1 MIILV
6 FMSIKELSDENIQV
20 ALGERMRRARLNRN
34 LTREALADAVG
45 LSVDT
50 IRNAENGRNVSLETL
65 IRMLR
70 GLDRLDD
77 LDALLESSGPSPVQ
91 LAKQQG
97 RIRQRASGSR
107 DKKDPEGW
115 QW

>member
-1 MIILV
+1 MTILV
-6 FMSIKELSDENIQV
+6 FMSIKEFSDENIQV
-20 ALGERMRRARLNRN
+20 ALGGRMRRARLNRN
-34 LTREALADAVG
+34 LTRETLADTVG

-70 GLDRLDD
+70 GLGRLDD
-77 LDALLESSGPSPVQ
+77 LDALLESAGPSPVQ

-107 DKKDPEGW
+107 DKKNPKGW